1 MSAPL
6 SWTMRRMARRLV
18 LGVAGLLWIAALI
31 FFLGGRRK
39 LIQVEDS
46 DRDTAKD
53 LDVDWDDLW
62 DQFDERRYLN
72 ARRWKPGEDPYR
84 LYAFNQRE
92 SERIPSNRAIKDTRH
107 LRCTEIHY
115 SSDLPPTSIIITFHN
130 EARSTLLRTIR
141 SVLNRTPMH
150 LIHEII
156 LVDDFSENSDDCRLL
171 CKLPKVACLRN
182 NQREGLI
189 RSRVRGADVAKAS
202 ILTFLDSHCEVNKDW
217 LLPLLQR
224 IKENPTRVVSPV
236 IDIINLDTFAYIA
249 ASSDLRGGFDWSLHF
264 KWEQLSADQKAKRL
278 DPTEPIKTPVIAGG
292 LFVID
297 KSWFNHLGKYD
308 SAMDIWGG
316 ENFEMSFRVWM
327 CGGSL
332 EIIPC
337 SRVGH
342 VFRKK
347 HPYVFPEGNVNT
359 YIKNTK
365 RTAEVWMDEFKNHY
379 YAARPAAQGR
389 PYGDIQKRLL
399 LRKNLKCHTFKWYLE
414 NVYPELQIPVESLS
428 KSGIIRQRQR
438 CIESQKADGQEPQG
452 LNLVPCSSL
461 KGASATSQEWIY
473 TQDQQISQQKL
484 CLSVHTLFPGTQ
496 VILLPCREGDG
507 KQRWTKVGSHI
518 EHMASRFCLDTE
530 IIGDSEDNNR
540 EIVINPC
547 ETMAISQRWEMVL
560 HDLN

>member
-1 MSAPL
+1 
-6 SWTMRRMARRLV
+6 MRRMARRLLLAV
-18 LGVAGLLWIAALI
+18 GGLLWLAALI
-31 FFLGGRRK
+31 FFLGSRRK
-39 LIQVEDS
+39 LQVQ
-46 DRDTAKD
+46 D
-53 LDVDWDDLW
+53 LDAGKDVEIDWDDLW

-107 LRCTEIHY
+107 YRCTQLHY

-189 RSRVRGADVAKAS
+189 RSRVRGAGVAQATV
-202 ILTFLDSHCEVNKDW
+202 LTFLDSHCEVNKDW

-264 KWEQLSADQKAKRL
+264 KWEQLSLEQKAKRL

-292 LFVID
+292 LFVIE

-308 SAMDIWGG
+308 TAMDIWGG
-316 ENFEMSFRVWM
+316 ENFEISFRVWM
-327 CGGSL
+327 CGGNL

-365 RTAEVWMDEFKNHY
+365 RIAEVWMDDFKNYY

-399 LRKNLKCHTFKWYLE
+399 LRKNLKCRSFKWYLE
-414 NVYPELQIPVESLS
+414 NVYPELQIPAESLS

-438 CIESQKADGQEPQG
+438 CIESQKPDGQDPPS
-452 LNLVPCSSL
+452 LNLVSCSSL
-461 KGASATSQEWIY
+461 KGVPVPSQEWVY
-473 TQDQQISQQKL
+473 TQVQQISQQKL
-484 CLSVHTLFPGTQ
+484 CLSVHTLFPGSQ
-496 VILLPCREGDG
+496 VILLPCRDGDG

-518 EHMASRFCLDTE
+518 EHMASRFCLDAE
-530 IIGDSEDNNR
+530 IVGDSDDNTR

-547 ETMAISQRWEMVL
+547 ETTAISQRWEMVL
-560 HDLN
+560 HDLQ